1 MKACILTSMTTY
13 NSKMTKEQLL
23 QALQEL
29 EEERKAEQEKLVVFS
44 TRIPESLRDAVKDA
58 HHHHRMSMQD
68 FVKNALNEYLNYL
81 KNNKN

>member
-1 MKACILTSMTTY
+1 MKTCILTSMATY

-44 TRIPESLRDAVKDA
+44 TRIPESLRDQVKDA

-68 FVKNALNEYLNYL
+68 FVKNALIQYLNHL
-81 KNNKN
+81 EDKD